1 MRSLTLASMLVLS
14 VMGVAMAAD
23 VPAPADSPAK
33 PATTA
38 STTDQAAFATI
49 TVSSDKKSVTLTDG
63 KASGLTL
70 TINEQT
76 TITRDLKPVKLAEL
90 SLDQQ
95 VRITYRGTT
104 AISIDQLG
112 KEKKKKKKPV

>member
-1 MRSLTLASMLVLS
+1 MRILILASLLS
-14 VMGVAMAAD
+14 VNLMSGLLAAD
-23 VPAPADSPAK
+23 GAEPAK

-70 TINEQT
+70 AITDQT

-90 SLDQQ
+90 NLDQQ
-95 VRITYRGTT
+95 VRITYHGTT
-104 AISIDQLG
+104 AVSIDQLG